1 MGDMARD
8 RRQQTTWEL
17 LPFCC
22 ASAALMGLEDV
33 TGAAGRAPKR
43 ARPRRWRITAGP
55 VARFR
60 DRWSDR

>member
-22 ASAALMGLEDV
+22 ASAALIALEGV
-33 TGAAGRAPKR
+33 TAAAGRAPKGVHS
-43 ARPRRWRITAGP
+43 PRWRITAALA
-55 VARFR
+55 ARFR
-60 DRWSDR
+60 ARWRDR